1 MPTAPSIMKVLDALG
16 ATRYIFHPERVHEIR
31 DAIVTKNDRKKEVG
45 VQVWF
50 SSESHVPIAFV
61 GVNAR
66 QVKRDIQANLD
77 VSIGFLKVDF
87 ETPGIEKARRYINV
101 ESILEV
107 KPTGGA
113 EKTTR
118 AVIDRQETD
127 QQRNFY
133 VHIDAEPFDVAYQ
146 IRRVLQRLDQDQTLC
161 CDKPE
166 EETEEE

>member
-1 MPTAPSIMKVLDALG
+1 MPTAPSIMKVLDARG
-16 ATRYIFHPERVHEIR
+16 ITRYMLHPERVHEIR
-31 DAIVTKNDRKKEVG
+31 DAMTSDDGKKDPG
-45 VQVWF
+45 VHVWF
-50 SSESHVPIAFV
+50 STESHVPIAFV

-107 KPTGGA
+107 RPTEGN
-113 EKTTR
+113 EKKTR

-127 QQRNFY
+127 LQRNFY
-133 VHIDAEPFDVAYQ
+133 VNIDAAPFDVAYQ

-161 CDKPE
+161 CDTPE

>member
-1 MPTAPSIMKVLDALG
+1 MPQAPSIMKVLDAIG
-16 ATRYIFHPERVHEIR
+16 TTRYIFHPERVHEIR
-31 DAIVTKNDRKKEVG
+31 DAMVMNKDRKKEAG

-50 SSESHVPIAFV
+50 SSESHVPIHFIGA
-61 GVNAR
+61 NAR

-87 ETPGIEKARRYINV
+87 ETPGIEKARRYVNV

-107 KPTGGA
+107 RPT
-113 EKTTR
+113 EVDPKKTW

-127 QQRNFY
+127 LQRNFY
-133 VHIDAEPFDVAYQ
+133 VNIDAEPFDVAYQ

-161 CDKPE
+161 CDTPE
-166 EETEEE
+166 EEIEEE